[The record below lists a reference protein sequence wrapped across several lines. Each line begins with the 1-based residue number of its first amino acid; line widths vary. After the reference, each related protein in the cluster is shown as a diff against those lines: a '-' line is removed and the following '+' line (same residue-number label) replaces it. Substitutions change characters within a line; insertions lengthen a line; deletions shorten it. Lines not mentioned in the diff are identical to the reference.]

1 MNALSSFRDQQ
12 FRVVPVKSVL
22 ADGATTYLSNPPT
35 GPRDKNR
42 CPASRRCL
50 TKRERKCPHARIE
63 ELDFEDPLL
72 NSTLL
77 PDELIETGLSNL
89 AGAVT
94 DAISSSTA
102 AGSGS
107 VQSHPKPYGLAIFGW
122 TLHQMQVAAVE
133 PEGDLAVRF
142 AKNAALSAHLP
153 RSNQS
158 PTAKAQS
165 RRHSVGPSRIARDSF
180 GGTETFGAATYVSGV
195 RTSLPGGASTPSA
208 ERRSG
213 SPLGPAALFSFR
225 SAMIVRSDSS

>member
-12 FRVVPVKSVL
+12 FRVVPVKSAL

-89 AGAVT
+89 AGAVST
-94 DAISSSTA
+94 RAGGPVLLQKRDDRALGLIVVAFSQATITNSSLSIDEVEGGPGLVLERLPNRCRA
-102 AGSGS
+102 DRAE
-107 VQSHPKPYGLAIFGW
+107 SHC
-122 TLHQMQVAAVE
+122 
-133 PEGDLAVRF
+133 
-142 AKNAALSAHLP
+142 S
-153 RSNQS
+153 
-158 PTAKAQS
+158 
-165 RRHSVGPSRIARDSF
+165 
-180 GGTETFGAATYVSGV
+180 
-195 RTSLPGGASTPSA
+195 
-208 ERRSG
+208 ERRFVGNIRQKWTSH
-213 SPLGPAALFSFR
+213 LR
-225 SAMIVRSDSS
+225 H